1 MRKAWF
7 LTCTESN
14 SQIQNLRGKNLSV
27 PQVRYLKREG
37 VMDMQSTVLDLSY
50 KKKILL
56 PIFPKGEILDY
67 FKV

>member
-1 MRKAWF
+1 MRKAQF

-14 SQIQNLRGKNLSV
+14 SQTQNLRGKNLSV
-27 PQVRYLKREG
+27 PQVWYLKRKG
-37 VMDMQSTVLDLSY
+37 VMDIQSTILDLSY

-67 FKV
+67 CKF

>member
-14 SQIQNLRGKNLSV
+14 SQTQNLRGKNLSV

-37 VMDMQSTVLDLSY
+37 IMDIQSTILDLS
-50 KKKILL
+50 
-56 PIFPKGEILDY
+56 
-67 FKV
+67 